1 MNRVGRDLSVKPRTI
16 VQTTLDEFGKSSDLR
31 KKASTWY
38 LRSDETIAVLN
49 LQRSLYGPLYYLNV
63 AVWLL
68 ALEPV
73 DTPSEFKCHIRTRA
87 SRLVPAELEE
97 RLSELLDLGRAID
110 DETRRAELLALLHM
124 HVLPVMR
131 ASATLDGLRTGS
143 GLHLV
148 DHALVN
154 HDAQQL
160 LVGEV

>member
-1 MNRVGRDLSVKPRTI
+1 MNRVGRDFLVKPRTI
-16 VQTTLDEFGKSSDLR
+16 VQTTFDEFGKSAGLR
-31 KKASTWY
+31 RKASTWY

-49 LQRSLYGPLYYLNV
+49 LQRSLYGPPYYLNV

-68 ALEPV
+68 ALEPA
-73 DTPSEFKCHIRTRA
+73 DTLREFKCHIRTRA
-87 SRLVPAELEE
+87 DRLVPADLEA
-97 RLSELLDLGRAID
+97 RLSELLDLESAID
-110 DETRRAELLALLHM
+110 DETRRVELLALLQM

-148 DHALVN
+148 DHALVD